1 MRKMKKEAIKKSQ
14 QEQGAILVVTLLIVV
29 VLMIFAL
36 PTLSGLSTQYKRTE
50 NTFKSLSAFNFAEAG
65 VDRAIWELNY
75 GDITT
80 WSGDSQ
86 SRTLNFDYVEFGDGE
101 ITITVENLDSQSP
114 VIESKG
120 RVLNTGSQYVEK
132 TIRVGLSKESGGSP
146 LFDVGVFADEGIEIA
161 SNLQI
166 EGDVRTNS
174 TDPGSIVIHSN
185 SQVNGDAICGPG
197 GEPEMAIILEG
208 SAVVAGQ
215 KRAAAAIKELPSVI
229 APEGL
234 PYQGIFYLKNET
246 ATISESG
253 EYASFILDSGSQVII
268 SGDVTLHVTGQFTL
282 GNNSVLN
289 IEAEAS
295 LTLFLSGSFHM
306 DSNCQVNNIL
316 QDPCQFLIFGTDYLT
331 GTVTFDSNNDFYA
344 AVYMPRADLIFSS
357 NINFFGSAIGKSAVL
372 NSNVEV
378 TYDEELGELEGL
390 PVNADA
396 NFSVKSWQQK

>member
-1 MRKMKKEAIKKSQ
+1 MREMKKETIKKSQ

-75 GDITT
+75 GDIST

-86 SRTLNFDYVEFGDGE
+86 ARTLNFDYGEFGDGE
-101 ITITVENLDSQSP
+101 ITITIENLDSESP
-114 VIESKG
+114 VIESQG

-132 TIRVGLSKESGGSP
+132 TIRVALSKESGGSP

-197 GEPEMAIILEG
+197 GDPEVAILLEG
-208 SAVVAGQ
+208 SAVVAGE
-215 KRAAAAIKELPSVI
+215 KRASAAIKELPSVI
-229 APEGL
+229 VPEGL

-246 ATISESG
+246 ATISANG
-253 EYASFILDSGSQVII
+253 EYASFILDTGSQVII
-268 SGDVTLHVTGQFTL
+268 SGDVTLHVTGEFAL
-282 GNNSVLN
+282 GSTSVIN

-295 LTLFLSGSFHM
+295 LTLFLSGSFYM
-306 DSNCQVNNIL
+306 DSNCQVNSTL
-316 QDPCQFLIFGTDYLT
+316 QDPSKCLIFGTDYFT

-344 AVYMPRADLIFSS
+344 AIYMPRADLIFSS
-357 NINFFGSAIGKSAVL
+357 NINFFGSAIGKSAGL

-390 PVNADA
+390 PVDADA
-396 NFSVKSWQQK
+396 NYSVKSWQQQ